1 MDVTSGSFVW
11 DADKEI
17 ENIKKHKVDFVT
29 ASKVFFDKKRVIFK
43 DEKHSKD
50 EARLF
55 CIGKIANKVL
65 TVRFTYRNELIRI
78 LGAGYWR
85 KGRKYYETQKT

>member
-1 MDVTSGSFVW
+1 MDTLSGSFVW
-11 DADKEI
+11 DADKEM
-17 ENIKKHKVDFVT
+17 ENVKKHKVDFVI
-29 ASKVFFDKKRVIFK
+29 ASKVFFDKKRFIFK

-55 CIGKIANKVL
+55 CIGKVGNRIL

-85 KGRKYYETQKT
+85 KGREYYEKQEA